1 MMKPHPTAQGIFR
14 WHSGHKHAGTSP
26 RLHGARLF
34 QCRQSTAHGMPVHP
48 KPRCQLSLGWQFVAL
63 ALTAIGYF
71 AGQRGGNRCPDR
83 GAHCLVQ
90 KMHVNCA
97 GLDAI
102 DLSGSLDS
110 PTASQSNPNQMTAR
124 PDTAARKAWM
134 GLLARARP
142 ERLAAVVPDLPG
154 HDLLHA
160 PKLGQLW
167 CRAGWPAPANPLIWA
182 R

>member
-1 MMKPHPTAQGIFR
+1 MKPHSTAQGIIR
-14 WHSGHKHAGTSP
+14 WHSGHKHACTPP

-34 QCRQSTAHGMPVHP
+34 QCRQRTAHGMPVRP
-48 KPRCQLSLGWQFVAL
+48 EARCQLSLGWQFVAL
-63 ALTAIGYF
+63 ALAASGYF
-71 AGQRGGNRCPDR
+71 GSQRGGNRCPDR
-83 GAHCLVQ
+83 GAGHLLERV
-90 KMHVNCA
+90 HVHCA

-102 DLSGSLDS
+102 DLSGSLDN
-110 PTASQSNPNQMTAR
+110 PTASQSNPDQMTAR

-134 GLLARARP
+134 GPLGRARP
-142 ERLAAVVPDLPG
+142 ERLVAVVPDLPG

-167 CRAGWPAPANPLIWA
+167 CRAGWPAPANPLICA